1 MTVSVISNYLGA
13 QVLLKHI
20 TSVPTWLSLHIS
32 DPTVLGLSA
41 SEVAGGGYAR
51 QPLAWSVPSNKAT
64 ANTNATQH
72 ADLPACTVTDLGV
85 WDALSGGNFLASIH
99 LVTPIA
105 VPASGHFLVAVGD
118 LALQL

>member
-32 DPTVLGLSA
+32 DPTVLGLTA
-41 SEVAGGGYAR
+41 SELAGGGYAR
-51 QPLAWSVPSNKAT
+51 QPLAWSPPSNKAT
-64 ANTNATQH
+64 ANTNALQFP
-72 ADLPACTVTDLGV
+72 DLLATSITDLGV
-85 WDALSGGNFLASIH
+85 WDASSGGNFLASIH
-99 LVTPIA
+99 LA
-105 VPASGHFLVAVGD
+105 VPIPVLPSGHFLVEVGD